1 MKALAIL
8 TALLFLGSCAQKN
21 AAPLSIE
28 KEARARTEKTVEVT
42 DVETIEENESLTVI
56 EEIKVE
62 ETDVLTEEKVNKV
75 KETEPLN
82 ETVYAESMEVA
93 EEELLDEALIIEEV
107 NIEKK
112 PTVMFTSNTVT
123 INGVEF
129 SLNSDFM
136 LQANKNTKE
145 AEILCELAR
154 QENEYF
160 KNNIDVTVKDV
171 TRKLMGKY
179 EYELYIKNLNRIL
192 SLETIQLQ
200 VDYLDK
206 NNERLGGTQITRRV
220 NIEPGKHAKV
230 EWGIDW
236 AFLEDGTRKCAFT
249 ISDTENN
256 FEAFRIVVDLNG

>member
-28 KEARARTEKTVEVT
+28 KEAQAPTEKTIEVS
-42 DVETIEENESLTVI
+42 DIETVEENKSVM
-56 EEIKVE
+56 EIKETKVE
-62 ETDVLTEEKVNKV
+62 ETDVVIEEEAKKV
-75 KETEPLN
+75 KEIDPLN
-82 ETVYAESMEVA
+82 ETVYTESIEPA

-107 NIEKK
+107 IIEKK

-129 SLNSDFM
+129 SLSSDFM
-136 LQANKNTKE
+136 QQADKSTKE
-145 AEILCELAR
+145 AEVLCEMAR
-154 QENEYF
+154 LENEYF

-179 EYELYIKNLNRIL
+179 EYELFIKNLNRIL
-192 SLETIQLQ
+192 TLETIELK

-206 NNERLGGTQITRRV
+206 NNERLGGTQITRSV

>member
-28 KEARARTEKTVEVT
+28 KEAQAPTEKTVEVT
-42 DVETIEENESLTVI
+42 DVETVEDKQPVTIIEES
-56 EEIKVE
+56 KVE

-75 KETEPLN
+75 KENKPLN
-82 ETVYAESMEVA
+82 ETVYAESMEAA

-129 SLNSDFM
+129 SLSSDFM
-136 LQANKNTKE
+136 QQADKSTKE
-145 AEILCELAR
+145 AKILCEMAR
-154 QENEYF
+154 LENEYF

-179 EYELYIKNLNRIL
+179 EYELFIKNLNRIL
-192 SLETIQLQ
+192 TLETIELK

-206 NNERLGGTQITRRV
+206 NNERLGGTQIIRSV
-220 NIEPGKHAKV
+220 NIEPGNHAKV

-249 ISDTENN
+249 ISDAKNN